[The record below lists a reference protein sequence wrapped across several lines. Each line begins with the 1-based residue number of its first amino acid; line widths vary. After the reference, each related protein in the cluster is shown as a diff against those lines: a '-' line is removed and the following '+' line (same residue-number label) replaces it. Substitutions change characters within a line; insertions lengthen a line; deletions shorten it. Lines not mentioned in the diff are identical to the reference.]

1 MSAAES
7 RDSETGMGVEVPRSE
22 RDRVFFGYL
31 AAKHK
36 AIRDPILWPTIDASE
51 MLSSTIADSSHV
63 AKLSMS
69 SHILPSDR
77 P

>member
-1 MSAAES
+1 MKEIES
-7 RDSETGMGVEVPRSE
+7 
-22 RDRVFFGYL
+22 FGYL

-63 AKLSMS
+63 AKA
-69 SHILPSDR
+69 IYVFTYFTF
-77 P
+77 